1 MKVVFIRNNE
11 FVSFK
16 SFGFDGYVFKPRN
29 RNINSL
35 IVVNNDLIK
44 SILSRKISNEVRNI
58 KKIVSMMIDSDITIV
73 DDCDMMIR
81 EIVKV
86 SKKLENK
93 YRIYFS
99 EFEYFELVKDL
110 YSLNMEILLKKKL
123 LEEKI

>member
-1 MKVVFIRNNE
+1 MKVVFIKNNE